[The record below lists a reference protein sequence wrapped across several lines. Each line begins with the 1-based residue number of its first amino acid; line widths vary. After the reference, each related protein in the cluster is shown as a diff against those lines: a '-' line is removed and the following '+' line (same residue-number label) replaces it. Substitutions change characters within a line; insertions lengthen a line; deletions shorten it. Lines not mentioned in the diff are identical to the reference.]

1 MLQQAHAQAHQILRE
16 AEQQAA
22 ALLEAARLDA
32 ERRTQIVI
40 TRARQIY
47 ETAVEDAAKVRED
60 SERQAEE
67 LLAAARRQLDLA
79 VELRVELR
87 QDLDRDEAGAP
98 LRLIPGRPSP
108 PSIAS

>member
-1 MLQQAHAQAHQILRE
+1 M
-16 AEQQAA
+16 
-22 ALLEAARLDA
+22 LEAARLDA

-40 TRARQIY
+40 SRARQIY
-47 ETAVEDAAKVRED
+47 ETAVEDAAKVREAA
-60 SERQAEE
+60 ERQAEE

-79 VELRVELR
+79 VELRLELR
-87 QDLDRDEAGAP
+87 HDLDSDEAGGP